1 MVDEKG
7 EKEEGSLGETS
18 SKCRGG
24 QSVKLPA
31 LGERTTPMAR
41 RTDPHEDGLGIGTLN
56 IVRCI
61 RLSTC
66 SKTL

>member
-1 MVDEKG
+1 MEEKG
-7 EKEEGSLGETS
+7 EKEEGSLGEAG
-18 SKCRGG
+18 SKCREG

-31 LGERTTPMAR
+31 LGERTTPMAC
-41 RTDPHEDGLGIGTLN
+41 RTDPHEDDLGIGTLN
-56 IVRCI
+56 TVRCI

>member
-1 MVDEKG
+1 MEEKE
-7 EKEEGSLGETS
+7 EKEEGSLGEAS
-18 SKCRGG
+18 LKCRGG

-41 RTDPHEDGLGIGTLN
+41 RTDPHEDDSGTGALN
-56 IVRCI
+56 TVPCI

-66 SKTL
+66 SKTH